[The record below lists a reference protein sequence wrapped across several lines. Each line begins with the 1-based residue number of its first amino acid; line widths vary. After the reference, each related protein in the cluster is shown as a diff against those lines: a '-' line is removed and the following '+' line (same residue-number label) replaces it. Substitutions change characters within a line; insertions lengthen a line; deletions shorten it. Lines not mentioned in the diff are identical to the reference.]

1 MRRVYRYFGLCCSPV
16 QNDAS
21 HKSTVRYNL
30 TGKAVGMSGLTCY
43 AVKLNGE
50 EISSKSEE
58 VQVYFQFEGVSQ
70 GDLVDLYLQ
79 NSLLR
84 CKYYGQSS
92 DWKVHAKFKMYAVIF
107 LRWTEAEGALQN
119 ILSYHALKFISSICF
134 FFSIGVFFHGQSRIT
149 GLQGKGEDISLTP
162 HYHFHPF
169 HRHLD
174 ISGWLLQRAHLC
186 T

>member
-1 MRRVYRYFGLCCSPV
+1 M

-92 DWKVHAKFKMYAVIF
+92 D
-107 LRWTEAEGALQN
+107 
-119 ILSYHALKFISSICF
+119 
-134 FFSIGVFFHGQSRIT
+134 
-149 GLQGKGEDISLTP
+149 
-162 HYHFHPF
+162 
-169 HRHLD
+169 
-174 ISGWLLQRAHLC
+174 
-186 T
+186 

>member
-1 MRRVYRYFGLCCSPV
+1 M

-30 TGKAVGMSGLTCY
+30 TGKAVGMSSLTCY

-70 GDLVDLYLQ
+70 GDLVDLCLQ

-84 CKYYGQSS
+84 CK
-92 DWKVHAKFKMYAVIF
+92 
-107 LRWTEAEGALQN
+107 
-119 ILSYHALKFISSICF
+119 
-134 FFSIGVFFHGQSRIT
+134 
-149 GLQGKGEDISLTP
+149 
-162 HYHFHPF
+162 
-169 HRHLD
+169 
-174 ISGWLLQRAHLC
+174 
-186 T
+186 